1 MSSVEHVFGRL
12 LELNQ
17 ARLDA
22 LVGYLPRLL
31 VAAAVLLVFG
41 LIAIRV
47 GRLVASLFR
56 SDRSTRIIRSFTR
69 RATALVIF
77 LIGVFFVLP
86 LLGLGNLATA
96 LLAGGGIGAIVLGFA
111 FRDIGENMIAGVM
124 LAISRPFDINDLI
137 GSGEFEGTVESLELR
152 HTHIRTV
159 DGRDIYLPNSDII
172 KQPLVNYTRD
182 GYRRFSFKVGV
193 DYGDDAMTARETVE
207 SALRSVDGILDD
219 PFPDVIVDELGTDS
233 VTLLCHYWVDAFEES
248 VDLADVRSGAIH
260 RTKSRLLDNGFT
272 LPGRI
277 VEIREMDSSE
287 PVEVRV
293 EDADHTNR

>member
-1 MSSVEHVFGRL
+1 MSSIEHVFDRF

-17 ARLDA
+17 ARLDV
-22 LVGYLPRLL
+22 LVGYLPRLML
-31 VAAAVLLVFG
+31 AAAVLLVFG

-77 LIGVFFVLP
+77 LIGVFVVLP

-159 DGRDIYLPNSDII
+159 DGRDIYLSNSDII

-193 DYGDDAMTARETVE
+193 DYGDNAMDARESVE
-207 SALRSVDGILDD
+207 SALRSVDDILEE
-219 PFPDVIVDELGTDS
+219 PSPDVIVDELGTDS
-233 VTLLCHYWVDAFEES
+233 VTLLCHYWVDAFEETL
-248 VDLADVRSGAIH
+248 DLANVRSEAIH
-260 RTKSRLLDNGFT
+260 QTKSRLLEEGFT

-277 VEIREMDSSE
+277 VELREFQSSR
-287 PVEVRV
+287 PIDVNL
-293 EDADHTNR
+293 DHSDDPD